1 VTERLEAAYR
11 DLRWADVRAYPPMT
25 ILSSIGLAR
34 CSNWRAEYAVVSAY
48 LWGHLANM
56 LQGTPVPI

>member
-1 VTERLEAAYR
+1 ML
-11 DLRWADVRAYPPMT
+11 RAYPPMT

-48 LWGHLANM
+48 LWVHLANL